1 MDIASI
7 IGTILGV
14 VLLGGAMFM
23 AASAGGLSVGLYWD
37 LTSAIIVLG
46 GSLAAT
52 AIAFP
57 LPKVIAVFKLMGM
70 VFQKPPWEQKELAQK
85 IIELSAV
92 ARKNVKDLQGEMDG
106 IRNWFLK
113 DGVQFIIDGVQPDE
127 IKEMMEL
134 REETREEKESSE
146 ANVMKKMGDFS
157 PAFGMV
163 GTLIGLV
170 IMMFSMGGGG
180 EGGDDD
186 GGGMAA
192 RLGLSMGVALITTF
206 YGALFANLIF
216 LPFSEKLK
224 SKNEENK
231 KVQALI
237 IEGVNLLAKK
247 VHPIMVTE
255 RLNSYLQ
262 PADRIRGEE

>member
-1 MDIASI
+1 MAEIPEE
-7 IGTILGV
+7 
-14 VLLGGAMFM
+14 LLNGDYDFGFT
-23 AASAGGLSVGLYWD
+23 AAD
-37 LTSAIIVLG
+37 
-46 GSLAAT
+46 
-52 AIAFP
+52 
-57 LPKVIAVFKLMGM
+57 
-70 VFQKPPWEQKELAQK
+70 EDELNA
-85 IIELSAV
+85 L
-92 ARKNVKDLQGEMDG
+92 
-106 IRNWFLK
+106 
-113 DGVQFIIDGVQPDE
+113 VQLDDQTTPDE

-134 REETREEKESSE
+134 REATREEKESSE

-170 IMMFSMGGGG
+170 IMMFSMGGGD
-180 EGGDDD
+180 GDDD

-224 SKNEENK
+224 SKNDENK

-262 PADRIRGEE
+262 PSDRIRGEE

>member
-7 IGTILGV
+7 VGTFLGV
-14 VLLGGAMFM
+14 ALLGTAMFL
-23 AASAGGLSVGLYWD
+23 AADGGGLSVGLYWD
-37 LTSAIIVLG
+37 STSAIIVLG

-70 VFQKPPWEQKELAQK
+70 VFQKPPWETKELAQK
-85 IIELSAV
+85 IIELADV
-92 ARKNVKDLQGEMDG
+92 ARKNPKDLQNEMDG

-113 DGVQFIIDGVQPDE
+113 DGVQMIIDGVKAEE
-127 IKEMMEL
+127 IREMMEI
-134 REETREEKESSE
+134 REATRDEKESSE

-170 IMMFSMGGGG
+170 IMMFSMGAGSGDD
-180 EGGDDD
+180 EGGD
-186 GGGMAA
+186 MAA
-192 RLGLSMGVALITTF
+192 KLGLSMGVALITTF
-206 YGALFANLIF
+206 YGALFSNLIF
-216 LPFSEKLK
+216 LPFAEKLNN
-224 SKNEENK
+224 KNDENK
-231 KVQALI
+231 KVQTLI
-237 IEGVNLLAKK
+237 IEGVTLLAKK
-247 VHPIMVTE
+247 VHPLAVTE

-262 PADRIRGEE
+262 PAERIRPQ

>member
-7 IGTILGV
+7 VGTVLGV
-14 VLLGGAMFM
+14 GLLGTAMYM
-23 AASAGGLSVGLYWD
+23 AADTGGLSIGLYWD
-37 LTSAIIVLG
+37 GVSAIIVLG

-70 VFQKPPWEQKELAQK
+70 VFQKPPWEQKELAIK
-85 IIELSAV
+85 IIDLAAV
-92 ARKNVKDLQGEMDG
+92 GRKNIKDLQSEMDG

-113 DGVQFIIDGVQPDE
+113 DGVQFIIDGVSPED
-127 IKEMMEL
+127 IRTMM
-134 REETREEKESSE
+134 ETREATRDEKESSE

-170 IMMFSMGGGG
+170 IMMFSMGAGGG
-180 EGGDDD
+180 DDEGGD
-186 GGGMAA
+186 MAA
-192 RLGLSMGVALITTF
+192 KLGLSMGVALITTF

-216 LPFSEKLK
+216 LPFAEKL
-224 SKNEENK
+224 SQKNDENK

-237 IEGVNLLAKK
+237 IEGVALLARKEHPLK
-247 VHPIMVTE
+247 VTDI
-255 RLNSYLQ
+255 LNSYLQ
-262 PADRIRGEE
+262 PADRIRGE

>member
-14 VLLGGAMFM
+14 GLLGAAMFM

-37 LTSAIIVLG
+37 STSAIIVLG

-70 VFQKPPWEQKELAQK
+70 VFQKPPWEQKELAVK
-85 IIELSAV
+85 IIELSSV
-92 ARKNVKDLQGEMDG
+92 ARKNPKDLQGEMDG

-113 DGVQFIIDGVQPDE
+113 DGVQFIIDGVPIDD
-127 IKEMMEL
+127 IKDMLEL
-134 REETREEKESSE
+134 REATRDEKESSE

-180 EGGDDD
+180 EDDGEGGD
-186 GGGMAA
+186 MAA

-206 YGALFANLIF
+206 YGALFSNLIF
-216 LPFSEKLK
+216 LPFAEKLN
-224 SKNEENK
+224 SKNSENK

-237 IEGVNLLAKK
+237 IEGVLLLAKK

-262 PADRIRGEE
+262 PSDRIRGE

>member
-7 IGTILGV
+7 VGTILGV
-14 VLLGGAMFM
+14 ILLGTAMFM
-23 AASAGGLSVGLYWD
+23 AADTGGLSVALYWD
-37 LTSAIIVLG
+37 STSAIIVLG

-85 IIELSAV
+85 IIDLSAV
-92 ARKNVKDLQGEMDG
+92 ARKYIKDLAGEMDG

-113 DGVQFIIDGVQPDE
+113 DGVQFIIDGVPAED
-127 IKEMMEL
+127 IKDMMEL
-134 REETREEKESSE
+134 REATREEKESSE

-170 IMMFSMGGGG
+170 IMMFSMGSGGG
-180 EGGDDD
+180 DDEGGD
-186 GGGMAA
+186 MAG

-224 SKNEENK
+224 AKNEENQ

-237 IEGVNLLAKK
+237 IEGVLLLAKK

-255 RLNSYLQ
+255 KLNSFLQ
-262 PADRIRGEE
+262 PADRIRGES

>member
-7 IGTILGV
+7 VGTLLGV
-14 VLLGGAMFM
+14 GLLGTAMFL
-23 AASAGGLSVGLYWD
+23 AADTGGLYVGLYWD
-37 LTSAIIVLG
+37 MTSAIIVLG

-70 VFQKPPWEQKELAQK
+70 VFQKPPWEPKELAQK
-85 IIELSAV
+85 IIELADIG
-92 ARKNVKDLQGEMDG
+92 RKNVKDLANEMDG

-113 DGVQFIIDGVQPDE
+113 DGVQMIIDGVKAEE
-127 IKEMMEL
+127 IREMMEI
-134 REETREEKESSE
+134 REATRDEKESGE

-180 EGGDDD
+180 GGDDEGGD
-186 GGGMAA
+186 MAA
-192 RLGLSMGVALITTF
+192 KLGLSMGVALITTF
-206 YGALFANLIF
+206 YGALFSNLIF
-216 LPFSEKLK
+216 LPFAEKLNN
-224 SKNEENK
+224 KNEENK
-231 KVQALI
+231 KVQSLI
-237 IEGVNLLAKK
+237 IEGVTLLAQKK
-247 VHPIMVTE
+247 HPLYVTE
-255 RLNSYLQ
+255 RLNSFLQ
-262 PADRIRGEE
+262 PAERIRND

>member
-1 MDIASI
+1 MQRLLTIFFILIFSSCGKNSSTNPSYTGPNYHADDNSFVTELVNINTVSMD
-7 IGTILGV
+7 TINNR
-14 VLLGGAMFM
+14 
-23 AASAGGLSVGLYWD
+23 
-37 LTSAIIVLG
+37 IIVLTVESG
-46 GSLAAT
+46 NEKYDRIVTMDLSNLGLEN
-52 AIAFP
+52 
-57 LPKVIAVFKLMGM
+57 LPKNI
-70 VFQKPPWEQKELAQK
+70 
-85 IIELSAV
+85 
-92 ARKNVKDLQGEMDG
+92 KDLAGELDG
-106 IRNWFLK
+106 VRNWFLK
-113 DGVQFIIDGVQPDE
+113 DGVQFILDGVQPDE
-127 IKEMMEL
+127 IREMMEL
-134 REETREEKESSE
+134 REATREEKESSE
-146 ANVMKKMGDFS
+146 ANVMKTMGDFS

-180 EGGDDD
+180 GDDAEAGD
-186 GGGMAA
+186 MAG

-216 LPFSEKLK
+216 IPFSEKLK

-237 IEGVNLLAKK
+237 IEGVSLLAKK

-262 PADRIRGEE
+262 PADRIRGEA